1 MIADTIIG
9 GEFLGRTLV
18 QVRGTIGGA
27 RNVFVKWQ
35 GSKDDLVF
43 PTFGGRI
50 MNPFKGQA
58 KIYAGD
64 LFEYRTDENGKNPV
78 LYILKTYKVKS
89 LASTTLKI
97 YRDGYSHIP
106 FVGDVLMK
114 APATIEATGG
124 ASTVTA
130 VKQTTDAG
138 KDVWELTISDE
149 NIGTL
154 TDGDI
159 LVEAAEAGTGKKML
173 VQSIN
178 AVAPCDYDFMY
189 SQVANPASEED
200 DFDNA
205 RYFLTPAIAGTMYKS
220 KMSPVPACCEVFNL
234 SNINGQFH
242 VDGRFNRVR

>member
-1 MIADTIIG
+1 MITDTIIG

-18 QVRGTIGGA
+18 QARGTIGGA

-64 LFEYRTDENGKNPV
+64 LFEYRTDNNGKNPV

-89 LASTTLKI
+89 LESTTLKI

-106 FVGDVLMK
+106 FVGDILMK
-114 APATIEATGG
+114 APDEITGTG
-124 ASTVTA
+124 EASTVTA
-130 VKQTTDAG
+130 VKKANDAG
-138 KDVWELTISDE
+138 TDVWELTISDT
-149 NIGTL
+149 NIGAL

-173 VQSIN
+173 VQNIN

-189 SQVANPASEED
+189 PQAADPSADTD

-220 KMSPVPACCEVFNL
+220 KMSPVPTCCEVFNL